1 MRRGSASTSRRRRVI
16 LAIATLAVLVVP
28 AIALAHIERASYWP
42 DPAPDTSVKP
52 PAGGHVPKIRSLASA
67 LDRSKPGDTRVV
79 CKSNSLGLLK
89 ASIRK
94 ARKHGY
100 DIRPHDHRTL
110 SRKRANGL
118 LAINNKLAT
127 LCRFHDIQPA
137 VTASG
142 NNDRVVVMPGLYPEP
157 ESRA

>member
-1 MRRGSASTSRRRRVI
+1 MEDRRL
-16 LAIATLAVLVVP
+16 LACLVTLIAVLCAAAP
-28 AIALAHIERASYWP
+28 ALAHVERASYWP

-79 CKSNSLGLLK
+79 CKGNSLALLK

-118 LAINNKLAT
+118 LA
-127 LCRFHDIQPA
+127 
-137 VTASG
+137 
-142 NNDRVVVMPGLYPEP
+142 
-157 ESRA
+157 